1 MAVTKTM
8 QLLASP
14 RNSTATERLFIKE
27 KKHRRRNPNKVSK
40 SEERNLLLR
49 TWKQQEVTRH
59 PNLKGLETRS
69 VSRTVRCSWGFL
81 DHWEPQWLFRSLS
94 SNDLSHLHLPAKQMV
109 GATKW
114 DLLATFLEAL
124 GLSVSQDF
132 PIPQNSFGSSL
143 INFQQFL
150 RFVANRLSWSD
161 YCNPK
166 VGDSKAIN
174 A

>member
-1 MAVTKTM
+1 MQTWELWGDTSKRHPFFYRRTHFYSIQRQVTIFNQHKWRLLKTM

-59 PNLKGLETRS
+59 PNLKGLGTRS
-69 VSRTVRCSWGFL
+69 VSRTVRCSWGFV

-124 GLSVSQDF
+124 GLSVS
-132 PIPQNSFGSSL
+132 
-143 INFQQFL
+143 
-150 RFVANRLSWSD
+150 
-161 YCNPK
+161 
-166 VGDSKAIN
+166 
-174 A
+174 